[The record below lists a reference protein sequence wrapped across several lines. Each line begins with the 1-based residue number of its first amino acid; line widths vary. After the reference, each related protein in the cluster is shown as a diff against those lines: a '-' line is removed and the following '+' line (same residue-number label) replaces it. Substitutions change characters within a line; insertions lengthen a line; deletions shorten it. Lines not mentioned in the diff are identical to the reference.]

1 MIRVLPLLTG
11 IVPLIGIN
19 LAYWIGV
26 NADILPSC
34 IPYIE
39 GCTSISATGRYPP
52 GDRLFRAVM
61 LPQSVLLAG
70 TWYFAALWLRSL
82 SPRSK
87 AATPALVCG
96 LVGAGAL
103 IVYVGYLGSKEP
115 IYELMRR
122 FGIYFYFLGTAIG
135 QMILT
140 LALARS
146 RLRQAML
153 WIVAV
158 PWILGLANFAQK
170 ALRAD
175 PGMMENTIEW
185 VVSVFIQIW
194 FLLLYVSWR
203 RTDFGVSVRTG

>member
-1 MIRVLPLLTG
+1 MIRALPLLTG